1 MVEDREK
8 SIDDSG
14 FRHEL
19 GIVGHSANGDL
30 NELSETRRL
39 ASSTRWEPALSRG
52 LPQG

>member
-19 GIVGHSANGDL
+19 GIVVDSANGDP
-30 NELSETRRL
+30 NELSETRKAHWL
-39 ASSTRWEPALSRG
+39 D
-52 LPQG
+52 